1 MNYDKA
7 KELIKKFEGLRL
19 KAYKCPAGI
28 WTIGY
33 GHTKGVTKGM
43 EITQEQAEKILE
55 NDIAEIA
62 EQIKKLGLQLNENQF
77 NAILSFVFNIGIG
90 KFAGS
95 TMCRLLRQKN
105 YKDAGNEFYRWCY
118 AGGKVLEGLK
128 KRREAERE
136 LFFRGENEV

>member
-7 KELIKKFEGLRL
+7 KELIKKFEGCKL

-33 GHTKGVTKGM
+33 GHIKGVTKGM
-43 EITQEQAEKILE
+43 EITQEEAEKMLDE
-55 NDIAEIA
+55 DINEFA
-62 EQIKKLGLQLNENQF
+62 EQIKKLNLQLNENQF
-77 NAILSFVFNIGIG
+77 NAILSFAFNVGIG

-136 LFFRGENEV
+136 LFFRGENE